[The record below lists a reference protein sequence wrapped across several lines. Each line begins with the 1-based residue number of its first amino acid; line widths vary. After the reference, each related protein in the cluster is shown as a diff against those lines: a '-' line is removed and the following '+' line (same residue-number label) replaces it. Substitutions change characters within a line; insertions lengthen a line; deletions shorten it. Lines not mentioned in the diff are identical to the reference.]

1 MVNNLYIRGEW
12 YCIWNRGI
20 TGAFRLVHVSGTALE
35 VLSNSIYAMLAVSIM
50 VGIVSLLLAFAFKA
64 INAYRGGGERD
75 LAIGFYVPLFFFF
88 LFLVL
93 ALMGPGFVPVI
104 RIGEETPL
112 LQPLYPLFNVIEG
125 LIWYW
130 VYAVFA
136 TLAILMYSLFYFRAK
151 YRGGVPGFSAAQL
164 AVEVSAEAAIPSLTN
179 TISFMR
185 LSIVAIMHAVFT
197 AMTYAWAVSLGLFTP
212 AGLAVLIIFNL
223 IIILGEGFVAFVQSL
238 RLHFYEMYTKFF
250 SGAGVLF
257 MPFTLGLRWVRLL
270 IV

>member
-1 MVNNLYIRGEW
+1 MWGLVFLMAG
-12 YCIWNRGI
+12 IWSIVFTFIESGTIFGI
-20 TGAFRLVHVSGTALE
+20 EVLPAPFRLVHVSGTALE

-50 VGIVSLLLAFAFKA
+50 VGIVSLLLAFILKA
-64 INAYRGGGERD
+64 INAYRGGERD

-104 RIGEETPL
+104 RIGEKTPL
-112 LQPLYPLFNVIEG
+112 LQPLYPLFNAISG
-125 LIWYW
+125 LVWYW

-136 TLAILMYSLFYFRAK
+136 MLAVLIYSLFYFRAK
-151 YRGGVPGFSAAQL
+151 YRGVPGFSAAQL

-197 AMTYAWAVSLGLFTP
+197 AMTYAGQSHWGCSRR
-212 AGLAVLIIFNL
+212 LA
-223 IIILGEGFVAFVQSL
+223 
-238 RLHFYEMYTKFF
+238 
-250 SGAGVLF
+250 
-257 MPFTLGLRWVRLL
+257 
-270 IV
+270 